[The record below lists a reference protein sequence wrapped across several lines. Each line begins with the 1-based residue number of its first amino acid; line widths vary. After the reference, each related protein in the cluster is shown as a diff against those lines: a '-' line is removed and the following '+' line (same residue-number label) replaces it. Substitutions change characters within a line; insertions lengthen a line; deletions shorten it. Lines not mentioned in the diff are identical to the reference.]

1 MPEPHWA
8 AEPVSIMLTRAH
20 PGELTA
26 DQLAEELDL
35 DTDDIRAGLEELRA
49 TGRLNEEGE
58 HFAINLPGDAAGRKP
73 EPARTDEEDPG
84 DGDLAAEEERPPR
97 AEPPAPVLPAPGAG
111 PSYRASYGLQIA
123 FAGARG
129 EKRDETARKDA
140 AALEEKIADAL
151 AEGLG
156 VGVSVELTDLEAF
169 DSPRPAPLDPDAE

>member
-49 TGRLNEEGE
+49 TGR
-58 HFAINLPGDAAGRKP
+58 PGDAAGRKP

-169 DSPRPAPLDPDAE
+169 DSPRPVPLDPDAE